1 MLITLPDKVSYIIE
15 ELMAHGFEG
24 YAVGGCVRDSLLG
37 RIPGDWDITT
47 SADPYEVKQIFSRTI
62 DTGIKHGTVTVM
74 LGKEGF
80 EVTTYR
86 LDGEYEDNRHPKQVE
101 YTKNLIEDLKRRDFT
116 INAMAYNTK
125 DGLVDEFEGLKDL
138 QEKKIRCVG
147 SADQRFDEDALRIL
161 RAVRFSAQ
169 LNFTI
174 EDETLD
180 AIHLKALNLRNISAE
195 RIREELNKLLLSS
208 YPEKLMIAYETGL
221 TKVILPEFDQ
231 MLATSLQ
238 GPYQHVNVAEHTLAA
253 LHYFDEKLSKGIE
266 DKKQQLIYR
275 WAILLH
281 DVARP
286 GIKDNDT
293 QVLNL
298 NEEHQI
304 KGANMA
310 KAILRRL
317 KFDNETIESVTK
329 LVYYHNFRFGLSKED
344 IRRATN
350 QIGEKY
356 MPMLFAIQECNME
369 TKDPQVIDEMRKNL
383 RRAKELYQDMVEHE
397 ECVSLKNLAVNG
409 KDLMEQGFKSGKNIG
424 LLLDMLLEKVIVDPT
439 LNTKEQL
446 LEIAKSKQQ
455 GIDGQVE

>member
-1 MLITLPDKVSYIIE
+1 MIITLPEKVNYIIE
-15 ELMAHGFEG
+15 ELMSHGFEG

-47 SADPYEVKQIFSRTI
+47 SANPYEVKQIFPRTI

-101 YTKNLIEDLKRRDFT
+101 YTKNLVEDLKRRDFT
-116 INAMAYNTK
+116 INAMAYNAK
-125 DGLVDEFEGLKDL
+125 DGLVDEFDGLKDL
-138 QEKKIRCVG
+138 QENRIRCVG
-147 SADQRFDEDALRIL
+147 SADGRFEEDALRIL

-174 EDETLD
+174 EEETLA
-180 AIHLKALNLRNISAE
+180 AIRIKALNLRNISAE
-195 RIREELNKLLLSS
+195 RIREELNKLMLSNH
-208 YPEKLMIAYETGL
+208 PEKIMIAYETGL

-231 MLATSLQ
+231 MLVTSLQ
-238 GPYQHVNVAEHTLAA
+238 SPYQQPNVAEYTLEV
-253 LHYFDEKLSKGIE
+253 LRYFVEKLSKNIE

-281 DVARP
+281 DVA
-286 GIKDNDT
+286 KTEVKAADSHMKKHTVELND
-293 QVLNL
+293 
-298 NEEHQI
+298 
-304 KGANMA
+304 KGAIMA
-310 KAILRRL
+310 KTILRRL

-329 LVYYHNFRFGLSKED
+329 LVSYHNFRFGSSKED

-350 QIGEKY
+350 LIGEKY
-356 MPMLFAIQECNME
+356 MPMLFVIRECAIEGMNSKVKE
-369 TKDPQVIDEMRKNL
+369 EMVKILNQ
-383 RRAKELYQDMVEHE
+383 AKKLYYEIIEDG
-397 ECVSLKNLAVNG
+397 ECVSLKMLAVNG
-409 KDLMEQGFKSGKNIG
+409 KDLIEQGFESGKNIG
-424 LLLDMLLEKVIVDPT
+424 LLLQQLLEMVIVDPT

-446 LEIAKSKQQ
+446 LRIAKNQL
-455 GIDGQVE
+455 

>member
-1 MLITLPDKVSYIIE
+1 MIITLPDKVNYIIE
-15 ELMAHGFEG
+15 ELMSHGFEG

-47 SADPYEVKQIFSRTI
+47 SANPCEVKQIFSRTI

-116 INAMAYNTK
+116 INAMAYNAK

-138 QEKKIRCVG
+138 QDKKIRCVG

-174 EDETLD
+174 EDETLA
-180 AIHLKALNLRNISAE
+180 AIRLKALNLKNISAE

-208 YPEKLMIAYETGL
+208 HPKKIMIAYETGL
-221 TKVILPEFDQ
+221 TEVILPEFDQ
-231 MLATSLQ
+231 MLATKLQ
-238 GPYQHVNVAEHTLAA
+238 GPYQQSSVGEHTLEA
-253 LHYFDEKLSKGIE
+253 LRYFTKNLSKDVE
-266 DKKQQLIYR
+266 DKKQQLIYC

-281 DVARP
+281 DVAKP
-286 GIKDNDT
+286 VIKDNNP
-293 QVLNL
+293 QVLNQ
-298 NEEHQI
+298 EHQT
-304 KGANMA
+304 KGANIA
-310 KAILRRL
+310 KSILRRL

-329 LVYYHNFRFGLSKED
+329 LVYYHNFTFGHSKED

-356 MPMLFAIQECNME
+356 MPMLFVLQECNMQ
-369 TKDPQVIDEMRKNL
+369 TKDSQVIEEMEKDL
-383 RRAKELYQDMVEHE
+383 KRAKELYQDMIEHG
-397 ECVSLKNLAVNG
+397 ECVSLKSLAVNG
-409 KDLMEQGFKSGKNIG
+409 KDLMDQGFESGKNIG
-424 LLLDMLLEKVIVDPT
+424 VLLDMLLEKVIIDPS
-439 LNTKEQL
+439 LNTKDQL
-446 LEIAKSKQQ
+446 LKIATSQFQNKT
-455 GIDGQVE
+455 DGNS

>member
-1 MLITLPDKVSYIIE
+1 MLITLPDKVNYIIE

-74 LGKEGF
+74 LGKDGF

-116 INAMAYNTK
+116 INAMAYNAK

-208 YPEKLMIAYETGL
+208 HPEKLRIANETGL
-221 TKVILPEFDQ
+221 TQVILPEFDQ
-231 MLATSLQ
+231 MLATLLQ
-238 GPYQHVNVAEHTLAA
+238 APYKQSSVGEHTMEA
-253 LHYFDEKLSKGIE
+253 LRYFAENLSKEVE

-281 DVARP
+281 DVAKP
-286 GIKDNDT
+286 VINDNNP
-293 QVLNL
+293 QVLSL
-298 NEEHQI
+298 NKEHQT

-310 KAILRRL
+310 KSILRRL

-329 LVYYHNFRFGLSKED
+329 LVYYHNFKFGQSKED

-350 QIGEKY
+350 LIGEKY
-356 MPMLFAIQECNME
+356 MPMLFVLQECNME
-369 TKDPQVIDEMRKNL
+369 TKDSKVIEEMKKEL
-383 RRAKELYQDMVEHE
+383 RRTKELYQDMIEHG
-397 ECVSLKNLAVNG
+397 ECVSLKSLAVNG
-409 KDLMEQGFKSGKNIG
+409 KDLMEQGFESGKNIG
-424 LLLDMLLEKVIVDPT
+424 LLLDMLLEKVIADPN

-446 LEIAKSKQQ
+446 LAIAENQLKRD
-455 GIDGQVE
+455 IE

>member
-1 MLITLPDKVSYIIE
+1 MIITLPEKVNYIIE
-15 ELMAHGFEG
+15 ELMSHGFEG

-47 SADPYEVKQIFSRTI
+47 SANPYEVKQIFPRTI

-101 YTKNLIEDLKRRDFT
+101 YTKNLVEDLKRRDFT
-116 INAMAYNTK
+116 INAMAYNAK
-125 DGLVDEFEGLKDL
+125 DGLVDEFDGLKDL
-138 QEKKIRCVG
+138 QENRIRCVG
-147 SADQRFDEDALRIL
+147 SADQRFEEDALRIL

-174 EDETLD
+174 EEETLA
-180 AIHLKALNLRNISAE
+180 AIRIKALNLRNISAE
-195 RIREELNKLLLSS
+195 RIREELNKLLLSNH
-208 YPEKLMIAYETGL
+208 PEKIMIAYETGL

-231 MLATSLQ
+231 MLVTSLQ
-238 GPYQHVNVAEHTLAA
+238 SPYQQPNVAEYTLDV
-253 LHYFDEKLSKGIE
+253 LRYFVEKLSKNIE

-281 DVARP
+281 DVA
-286 GIKDNDT
+286 KTEVKAADSHMKKHTMELND
-293 QVLNL
+293 
-298 NEEHQI
+298 
-304 KGANMA
+304 KGAIMA
-310 KAILRRL
+310 KTILRRL

-329 LVYYHNFRFGLSKED
+329 LVSYHNFRFGSSKED

-350 QIGEKY
+350 LIGEKY
-356 MPMLFAIQECNME
+356 MPMLFVIRECAIEGMNSKVKE
-369 TKDPQVIDEMRKNL
+369 EMVKILNQ
-383 RRAKELYQDMVEHE
+383 AKKLYYEIIEDG
-397 ECVSLKNLAVNG
+397 ECVSLKMLAVNG
-409 KDLMEQGFKSGKNIG
+409 KDLIEQGFESGKNIG
-424 LLLDMLLEKVIVDPT
+424 LLLQQLLEMVIVDPT

-446 LEIAKSKQQ
+446 LRIAKNQL
-455 GIDGQVE
+455 

>member
-1 MLITLPDKVSYIIE
+1 MIITLPEKVNYIIE
-15 ELMAHGFEG
+15 ELMSHGFEG

-47 SADPYEVKQIFSRTI
+47 SANPYEVKQIFPRTI

-101 YTKNLIEDLKRRDFT
+101 YTKNLVEDLKRRDFT
-116 INAMAYNTK
+116 INAMAYNAK
-125 DGLVDEFEGLKDL
+125 DGLVDEFDGLEDL
-138 QEKKIRCVG
+138 KEKRIRCVG
-147 SADQRFDEDALRIL
+147 SADQRFEEDALRIL

-174 EDETLD
+174 EEETLA
-180 AIHLKALNLRNISAE
+180 AIRIKALNLRNISAE
-195 RIREELNKLLLSS
+195 RIREELNKLLLSNH
-208 YPEKLMIAYETGL
+208 PEKIMIAYETGL

-231 MLATSLQ
+231 MLVTSLQ
-238 GPYQHVNVAEHTLAA
+238 SPYQQPNVAEYTLDV
-253 LHYFDEKLSKGIE
+253 LRYFVEKLSKNIE

-281 DVARP
+281 DVA
-286 GIKDNDT
+286 KTEVKAADSHMKKHTMELND
-293 QVLNL
+293 
-298 NEEHQI
+298 
-304 KGANMA
+304 KGAIMA
-310 KAILRRL
+310 KTILRRL

-329 LVYYHNFRFGLSKED
+329 LVSYHNFRFGSSKED

-350 QIGEKY
+350 LIGEKY
-356 MPMLFAIQECNME
+356 MPMLFVIRECAIEGMNSKVKE
-369 TKDPQVIDEMRKNL
+369 EMVKILNQ
-383 RRAKELYQDMVEHE
+383 AKKLYYEIIEDG
-397 ECVSLKNLAVNG
+397 ECVSLKMLAVNG
-409 KDLMEQGFKSGKNIG
+409 KDLIEQGFESGKNIG
-424 LLLDMLLEKVIVDPT
+424 LLLQQLLEMVIVDPT

-446 LEIAKSKQQ
+446 LRIAKNQL
-455 GIDGQVE
+455 

>member
-1 MLITLPDKVSYIIE
+1 MIITLPEKVSYIIE
-15 ELMAHGFEG
+15 ELMSHGFEG

-47 SADPYEVKQIFSRTI
+47 SANPYEVKQIFPRTI

-101 YTKNLIEDLKRRDFT
+101 YTKNLVEDLKRRDFT
-116 INAMAYNTK
+116 INAMAYNAK
-125 DGLVDEFEGLKDL
+125 DGLVDEFDGLKDL
-138 QEKKIRCVG
+138 QENRIRCVG
-147 SADQRFDEDALRIL
+147 SADQRFEEDALRIL

-174 EDETLD
+174 EEETLA
-180 AIHLKALNLRNISAE
+180 AIRIKALNLRNISAE
-195 RIREELNKLLLSS
+195 RIREELNKLLLSNH
-208 YPEKLMIAYETGL
+208 PEKIMIAYETGL

-231 MLATSLQ
+231 MLVTSLQ
-238 GPYQHVNVAEHTLAA
+238 SPYQQPNVAEYTLEV
-253 LHYFDEKLSKGIE
+253 LRYFVEKLSKNIE

-281 DVARP
+281 DVA
-286 GIKDNDT
+286 KTEVKAADSHMKKHTMELND
-293 QVLNL
+293 
-298 NEEHQI
+298 
-304 KGANMA
+304 KGAIMA
-310 KAILRRL
+310 KTILRRL

-329 LVYYHNFRFGLSKED
+329 LVSYHNFRFGSSKED

-350 QIGEKY
+350 LIGEKY
-356 MPMLFAIQECNME
+356 MPMLFVIRECAIEGMNSKVKE
-369 TKDPQVIDEMRKNL
+369 EMVKILNQ
-383 RRAKELYQDMVEHE
+383 AKKLYYEIIEDG
-397 ECVSLKNLAVNG
+397 ECVSLKMLAVNG
-409 KDLMEQGFKSGKNIG
+409 KDLIEQGFESGKNIG
-424 LLLDMLLEKVIVDPT
+424 LLLQQLLEMVIVDPT

-446 LEIAKSKQQ
+446 LRIAKNQL
-455 GIDGQVE
+455 

>member
-1 MLITLPDKVSYIIE
+1 MLITLPDKVNYIIE

-47 SADPYEVKQIFSRTI
+47 SANPYEVKQIFSRTI

-116 INAMAYNTK
+116 INAMAYNSK

-169 LNFTI
+169 LNFKI
-174 EDETLD
+174 EDETLA
-180 AIHLKALNLRNISAE
+180 AIRLKALNLRNISAE

-208 YPEKLMIAYETGL
+208 YPEKLSIAYETGL
-221 TKVILPEFDQ
+221 TEVILPEFDQ

-238 GPYQHVNVAEHTLAA
+238 GPYQHSSVGEHTMEVLR
-253 LHYFDEKLSKGIE
+253 YFVKKFSKEVE

-281 DVARP
+281 DVAKSV
-286 GIKDNDT
+286 IKENNS
-293 QVLNL
+293 QALNYSK
-298 NEEHQI
+298 EHQV

-310 KAILRRL
+310 KSILRRL
-317 KFDNETIESVTK
+317 KFDNETIESVSK
-329 LVYYHNFRFGLSKED
+329 LVYYHNFKFGHSKED

-350 QIGEKY
+350 LIGEKY
-356 MPMLFAIQECNME
+356 MPMLFVVQECNME
-369 TKDPQVIDEMRKNL
+369 TKDPQVIDEMSKDL
-383 RRAKELYQDMVEHE
+383 RRAKELYQDMIEHG
-397 ECVSLKNLAVNG
+397 ECVSLKSLAVNG
-409 KDLMEQGFKSGKNIG
+409 KDLMEQGFESGKNIG
-424 LLLDMLLEKVIVDPT
+424 LLLDMLLEKVIGDPT

-446 LEIAKSKQQ
+446 LKIARNQKKT
-455 GIDGQVE
+455 IRN

>member
-1 MLITLPDKVSYIIE
+1 MIITLPEKVNYIIE
-15 ELMAHGFEG
+15 ELMSHGFEG

-47 SADPYEVKQIFSRTI
+47 SANPYEVKQIFPRTI

-101 YTKNLIEDLKRRDFT
+101 YTKNLVEDLKRRDFT
-116 INAMAYNTK
+116 INAMAYNAK
-125 DGLVDEFEGLKDL
+125 DGLVDEFDGLKDL
-138 QEKKIRCVG
+138 QENRIRCVG
-147 SADQRFDEDALRIL
+147 SADQRFEEDALRIL

-174 EDETLD
+174 EEETLA
-180 AIHLKALNLRNISAE
+180 AIRIKALNLRNISAE
-195 RIREELNKLLLSS
+195 RIREELNKLLLSNH
-208 YPEKLMIAYETGL
+208 PEKIMIAYETGL

-231 MLATSLQ
+231 MLVTSLQ
-238 GPYQHVNVAEHTLAA
+238 SPYQQPNVAEYTLEV
-253 LHYFDEKLSKGIE
+253 LRYFVEKLSKNIE

-281 DVARP
+281 DVA
-286 GIKDNDT
+286 KTEVKAADSHMKKHTMELND
-293 QVLNL
+293 
-298 NEEHQI
+298 
-304 KGANMA
+304 KGAIMA
-310 KAILRRL
+310 KTILRRL

-329 LVYYHNFRFGLSKED
+329 LVSYHNFRFGSSKED

-350 QIGEKY
+350 LIGEKY
-356 MPMLFAIQECNME
+356 MPMLFVIRECAIEGMNSKVKE
-369 TKDPQVIDEMRKNL
+369 EMVKILNQ
-383 RRAKELYQDMVEHE
+383 AKKLYYEIIEDG
-397 ECVSLKNLAVNG
+397 ECVSLKMLAVNG
-409 KDLMEQGFKSGKNIG
+409 KDLIEQGFESGKNIG
-424 LLLDMLLEKVIVDPT
+424 LLLQQLLEMVIVDPT

-446 LEIAKSKQQ
+446 LRIAKNQL
-455 GIDGQVE
+455 

>member
-1 MLITLPDKVSYIIE
+1 MIITLPEKVNYIIE
-15 ELMAHGFEG
+15 ELMSHGFEG

-47 SADPYEVKQIFSRTI
+47 SANPYEVKQIFPRTI

-101 YTKNLIEDLKRRDFT
+101 YTKNLVEDLKRRDFT
-116 INAMAYNTK
+116 INAMAYNAK
-125 DGLVDEFEGLKDL
+125 DGLVDEFDGLEDL
-138 QEKKIRCVG
+138 KENRIRCVG
-147 SADQRFDEDALRIL
+147 SADQRFEEDALRIL

-174 EDETLD
+174 EEETLA
-180 AIHLKALNLRNISAE
+180 AIRIKALNLRNISAE
-195 RIREELNKLLLSS
+195 RIREELNKLLLSNH
-208 YPEKLMIAYETGL
+208 PEKIMIAYETGL

-231 MLATSLQ
+231 MLVTSLQ
-238 GPYQHVNVAEHTLAA
+238 SPYQQPNVAEYTLEV
-253 LHYFDEKLSKGIE
+253 LRYFVEKLSKNIE

-281 DVARP
+281 DVA
-286 GIKDNDT
+286 KTEVKAADSHMKKHTMELND
-293 QVLNL
+293 
-298 NEEHQI
+298 
-304 KGANMA
+304 KGAIMA
-310 KAILRRL
+310 KTILRRL

-329 LVYYHNFRFGLSKED
+329 LVSYHNFRFGSSKED

-350 QIGEKY
+350 LIGEKY
-356 MPMLFAIQECNME
+356 MPMLFVIRECAIEGMNSKVKE
-369 TKDPQVIDEMRKNL
+369 EMVKILNQ
-383 RRAKELYQDMVEHE
+383 AKKLYYEIIEDG
-397 ECVSLKNLAVNG
+397 ECVSLKMLAVNG
-409 KDLMEQGFKSGKNIG
+409 KDLIEQGFESGKNIG
-424 LLLDMLLEKVIVDPT
+424 LLLQQLLEMVIVDPT

-446 LEIAKSKQQ
+446 LRIAKNQL
-455 GIDGQVE
+455 

>member
-1 MLITLPDKVSYIIE
+1 MIITLPEKVNYIIE
-15 ELMAHGFEG
+15 ELMSHGFEG

-47 SADPYEVKQIFSRTI
+47 SANPYEVKQIFPRTI

-101 YTKNLIEDLKRRDFT
+101 YTKNLVEDLKRRDFT
-116 INAMAYNTK
+116 INAMAYNAK
-125 DGLVDEFEGLKDL
+125 DGLVDEFDGLKDL
-138 QEKKIRCVG
+138 QENRIRCVG
-147 SADQRFDEDALRIL
+147 SADQRFEEDALRIL

-174 EDETLD
+174 EEETHA
-180 AIHLKALNLRNISAE
+180 AIRIKALNLRNISAE
-195 RIREELNKLLLSS
+195 RIREELNKLLLSNH
-208 YPEKLMIAYETGL
+208 PEKIKIAYETGL

-231 MLATSLQ
+231 MLVTSLQ
-238 GPYQHVNVAEHTLAA
+238 SPYQQPNVAEYTLEV
-253 LHYFDEKLSKGIE
+253 LRYFVEKLSKNIE

-281 DVARP
+281 DVA
-286 GIKDNDT
+286 KTKVKAADSHMKKHTMELND
-293 QVLNL
+293 
-298 NEEHQI
+298 
-304 KGANMA
+304 KGAIMA
-310 KAILRRL
+310 KTILRRL

-329 LVYYHNFRFGLSKED
+329 LVSYHNFRFGSSKED

-350 QIGEKY
+350 LIGEKY
-356 MPMLFAIQECNME
+356 MPMLFVIRECAIEGMNSKVKE
-369 TKDPQVIDEMRKNL
+369 EMVKILNQ
-383 RRAKELYQDMVEHE
+383 AKKLYYEIIEDG
-397 ECVSLKNLAVNG
+397 ECVSLKMLAVNG
-409 KDLMEQGFKSGKNIG
+409 KDLIEQGFESGKNIG
-424 LLLDMLLEKVIVDPT
+424 LLLQQLLEMVIVDPT

-446 LEIAKSKQQ
+446 LRIAKNQL
-455 GIDGQVE
+455 